1 MLEYACFYITIICT
15 MLRGNNFIHMSKFYK
30 IHDTKLIPD
39 TKVIYILSLQGAN
52 SPVGKLMLRTLSDEC
67 YI

>member
-1 MLEYACFYITIICT
+1 

-30 IHDTKLIPD
+30 RYDTKLIPD
-39 TKVIYILSLQGAN
+39 TKMMYILPLQGAN